1 MTSDQQRRA
10 EIELGSRELTSRFDS
25 SVGATAKFG
34 ARKLTRSGI
43 TLNQFWLF
51 AAVAKHSSVTRASK
65 ELRVS
70 QPSVSQQL
78 RQLQDHYG
86 NKLYRRLSKGVEI
99 TEAGRRFLQNITPIL
114 EQVEKLEGGFKPQP
128 PKSDREILRVGG
140 TYSASA
146 DLLPSFLA
154 GFRHNHPTAKLEMR
168 TRTSDQL
175 EHMVLN
181 AGLDLAVTVRAVR
194 SAELA
199 CESLRHEKVV
209 MFVRA
214 DHRLAKTNKLKPAD
228 VLGEPLITRGG
239 RGAFGVVDKALNQ
252 IRNEGLEFNVA
263 MYCDGPT
270 EIKAAVRQKM
280 GVGIVFEDALKAEIA
295 SGEFKILKVCGL
307 ELQGESFVV
316 YSKKRPLSPL
326 AQEFREL
333 LRSVRA
339 TKISKV
345 DSATGREVLGNRRS
359 GARLFRN
366 TTVVHQPP
374 SLMAR

>member
-1 MTSDQQRRA
+1 MTLDQQRQA
-10 EIELGSRELTSRFDS
+10 EIEARSKELTLSFDDS
-25 SVGATAKFG
+25 IRATSGCGAG
-34 ARKLTRSGI
+34 NLTRSGI
-43 TLNQFWLF
+43 TLNQFWFF
-51 AAVAKHSSVTRASK
+51 AAVAKHSSVTKASK

-70 QPSVSQQL
+70 QPSISFQL
-78 RQLQDHYG
+78 RQLEDHYG
-86 NKLYRRLSKGVEI
+86 SKLYRRLSKGIEI
-99 TEAGRRFLQNITPIL
+99 TEAGRLFLRNITPIL
-114 EQVEKLEGGFKPQP
+114 QQVAKLEGGFKPP
-128 PKSDREILRVGG
+128 APKTSREILRVGG

-146 DLLPSFLA
+146 ELLPSLLA
-154 GFRHNHPTAKLEMR
+154 GFRHKHPTAELEMR

-175 EHMVLN
+175 ERMVLN

-199 CESLRHEKVV
+199 CESLRQERVA

-228 VLGEPLITRGG
+228 VLVEPLITRGG
-239 RGAFGVVDKALNQ
+239 RGASGVVDKALNQ
-252 IRNEGLEFNVA
+252 IRDEGLEFKVA

-307 ELQGESFVV
+307 ELEGESFIV
-316 YSKKRPLSPL
+316 YSKKRTLSPL

-333 LRSVRA
+333 LRSERA
-339 TKISKV
+339 KDSLGTSSK
-345 DSATGREVLGNRRS
+345 SSNRSIAPLRS
-359 GARLFRN
+359 RRFEAGASS
-366 TTVVHQPP
+366 TVQV
-374 SLMAR
+374 